1 MPGFLTYFTIFLISS
16 VTVALTL
23 GNAIFL
29 GKLNKEIIDNPNCN
43 VNIDQKAIKWYLA
56 LNSVI
61 SGICLAIILGLIIY
75 LIYTMTKKESKTNDV
90 ELVPVSDKTQSASQ
104 SQPGQLSKSSSQS
117 SLITNVPQ
125 SGLTVTKTS

>member
-61 SGICLAIILGLIIY
+61 SGIWLAIILGLIIY